1 MSTTTDAGVPAAGLG
16 LKRALG
22 LPALILYGIILIQP
36 TAPMPL
42 FGVAYEKANGHVV
55 TLILIGMVAML
66 FTALS
71 YGRMANAYPNAGS
84 AYAYVSR
91 EIHPAPGYLTGW
103 SMMFDYVMNPVICVI
118 WCSKATFDV
127 TGGLGSL
134 HLFGAA
140 IDFSFIHQIPV
151 AVWFVFYA
159 LLFTGLNLRG
169 IEASART
176 NAVIAA
182 GLGLVIVLFF
192 AAALRYLFQNPPA
205 DAAALARPFY
215 DPATFSWKALSSG
228 AALAV
233 LTYIGF
239 DGISTLS
246 EEVHNP
252 RRNVLLA
259 TVLVCLI
266 TGVLSS
272 FEVYTAQLAWAK
284 PASAFPNLENAFS
297 HVAGLVGG
305 HGLFVIVTV
314 ALLVATIG
322 SGMGAHLGAGR
333 LLYGMGRDNAIPRKF
348 FAFVNPRT
356 RVPSNNIILVGAV
369 ALAGAFG
376 LDYNQKGYD
385 LGAQLLNFGALFGFM
400 GVNLSACIHY
410 YVRGRDRRLRQLIP
424 PILGFLICFYLW
436 ASLARITLIIGVG
449 WLTLGVLYGAWRTS
463 LFTKPIEFAPIEND
477 TETAPTAATPKTQP
491 LERT

>member
-1 MSTTTDAGVPAAGLG
+1 MQASPIPSTTPPQDSPAAPG

-22 LPALILYGIILIQP
+22 LPALVLYGIILIQP

-42 FGVAYEKANGHVV
+42 FGVAYDKAHGHVV

-66 FTALS
+66 FTAIS
-71 YGRMANAYPNAGS
+71 YGRMANAYPSAGS

-103 SMMFDYVMNPVICVI
+103 SMMFDYVMNPIICVI
-118 WCSKATFDV
+118 WCGKATVD
-127 TGGLGSL
+127 L
-134 HLFGAA
+134 HILPFV
-140 IDFSFIHQIPV
+140 PV
-151 AVWFVFYA
+151 WAWFVIYGV
-159 LLFTGLNLRG
+159 LFTVLNLRG

-176 NAVIAA
+176 NTLLAA
-182 GLGLVIVLFF
+182 GLGVVILLFF
-192 AAALRYLFQNPPA
+192 GAAIHYLFQNPPA
-205 DAAALARPFY
+205 DAAALGRPFY
-215 DPATFSWKALSSG
+215 DPATFSWKAISSG

-266 TGVLSS
+266 TGVLASL
-272 FEVYTAQLAWAK
+272 EVYVAQLVWLK
-284 PASAFPNLENAFS
+284 PASAFPSLENAFS

-305 HGLFVIVTV
+305 HALFVIVT
-314 ALLVATIG
+314 ASLLVATIG
-322 SGMGAHLGAGR
+322 SGTGAHLGAGR

-348 FAFVNPRT
+348 FGYVNPRT
-356 RVPSNNIILVGAV
+356 RIPSNNIILVGVITLVMAY
-369 ALAGAFG
+369 A
-376 LDYNQKGYD
+376 LDYNKNGYD

-400 GVNLSACIHY
+400 GVNLSALIHY

-424 PILGFLICFYLW
+424 PILGFLICLYLW
-436 ASLARITLIIGVG
+436 ASLAKITLIIGIC
-449 WLTLGVLYGAWRTS
+449 WLTAGVLYGAWRTS
-463 LFTKPIEFAPIEND
+463 FFTKPLQFAPIESD
-477 TETAPTAATPKTQP
+477 DGAQPKG
-491 LERT
+491 

>member
-1 MSTTTDAGVPAAGLG
+1 MQSSPSTTADTPQSPSGGAG

-22 LPALILYGIILIQP
+22 LPALVLYGIILIQP

-42 FGVAYEKANGHVV
+42 FGVAHNQAHGHVV

-71 YGRMANAYPNAGS
+71 YGRMANAYPSAGS

-103 SMMFDYVMNPVICVI
+103 SMMFDYVMNPIICVI
-118 WCSKATFDV
+118 WCSKATVDLGATIGALHV
-127 TGGLGSL
+127 LGGTIDLGLL
-134 HLFGAA
+134 HR
-140 IDFSFIHQIPV
+140 IPIQI
-151 AVWFVFYA
+151 WFVFYA
-159 LLFTGLNLRG
+159 ALFTGLNLRG
-169 IEASART
+169 IEASTRT
-176 NAVIAA
+176 NAILAA
-182 GLGLVIVLFF
+182 GLGVVILLFF
-192 AAALRYLFQNPPA
+192 WAAIRYLFQNPPP
-205 DAAALARPFY
+205 DAAAFTRPFY
-215 DPATFSWKALSSG
+215 DPATFSWKAISGG

-266 TGVLSS
+266 TGVLASL
-272 FEVYTAQLAWAK
+272 EVYSAQLVWPK
-284 PASAFPNLENAFS
+284 PASTFPSLENAFS

-305 HGLFVIVTV
+305 RTFFIVVTASLLF
-314 ALLVATIG
+314 ATIG

-348 FAFVNPRT
+348 FGFVNPRT
-356 RVPSNNIILVGAV
+356 RVPSNNIILVGII
-369 ALAGAFG
+369 ALIGAFT
-376 LDYNQKGYD
+376 LSYD
-385 LGAQLLNFGALFGFM
+385 LGAELLNFGALFGFM
-400 GVNLSACIHY
+400 GVNLSALIHY
-410 YVRGRDRRLRQLIP
+410 YVRGRDRRMRQLIP
-424 PILGFLICFYLW
+424 PILGFLVCLYLW
-436 ASLARITLIIGVG
+436 VSLKSLTLIIGVC
-449 WLTLGVLYGAWRTS
+449 WLIVGVLYGAWRTS
-463 LFTKPIEFAPIEND
+463 FFTRPIQFAPIETED
-477 TETAPTAATPKTQP
+477 ETAGNGRQP
-491 LERT
+491 NA